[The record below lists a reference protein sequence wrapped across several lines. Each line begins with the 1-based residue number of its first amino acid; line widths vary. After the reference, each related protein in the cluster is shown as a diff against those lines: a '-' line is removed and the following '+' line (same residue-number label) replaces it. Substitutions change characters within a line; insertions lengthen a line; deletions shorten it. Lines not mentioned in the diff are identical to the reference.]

1 MPENKSEVAR
11 LMRQIE
17 MEYEAARQGLSGYAQ
32 VARHDFIT
40 ARMENI
46 GEHHVALQQL
56 IGEQKAIRFLAKV
69 FEGKNTGTEEAQSE
83 NGEPPASIQ
92 ERSG

>member
-11 LMRQIE
+11 LMRQIQ
-17 MEYEAARQGLSGYAQ
+17 MEYEAAQQGLSGLAA
-32 VARHDFIT
+32 VSRHDFIT

-56 IGEQKAIRFLAKV
+56 IGEQKAIHFLAQV
-69 FEGKNTGTEEAQSE
+69 FEGKNTETEETQSE
-83 NGEPPASIQ
+83 NGEPTAPDQ
-92 ERSG
+92 GRLG